1 MSQPEAALYIQPP
14 TFETNVA
21 VQITANAVWRNGAAN
36 ETVSF
41 EFDLSVLTLL
51 PSGKKELTEQSMR
64 DAPFT
69 GRSRR
74 FESAHSNR
82 PNFVAYIRS
91 PWRIF
96 CVGRYDESAQAAPHG
111 TIQSGLL
118 ASLPAS

>member
-74 FESAHSNR
+74 FESAHSTGR
-82 PNFVAYIRS
+82 TLS
-91 PWRIF
+91 PTFARRGAF
-96 CVGRYDESAQAAPHG
+96 SASAVTTNPRKRRR
-111 TIQSGLL
+111 TVQSNPGF
-118 ASLPAS
+118 